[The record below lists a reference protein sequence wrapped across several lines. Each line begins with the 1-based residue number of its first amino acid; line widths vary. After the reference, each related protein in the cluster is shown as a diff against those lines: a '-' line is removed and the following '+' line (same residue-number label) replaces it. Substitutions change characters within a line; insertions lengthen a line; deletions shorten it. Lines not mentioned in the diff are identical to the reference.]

1 MWMAIALKSVD
12 ALQEHLRGVLEHADR
27 HAGGVNEVLLAVIGG
42 VLWRKN
48 PGEPLR
54 VGDKNGAG
62 GNIIWFRIGTQ
73 RYALLYK
80 YKAGR
85 IELMLDSRHGHVLH
99 AFTNA
104 TPLAEVVR
112 VFSTLGLSDEA
123 ALVRPLSVAPV
134 TAEPVPEAAVVAQA
148 VAEPPAPPA
157 ADEAA
162 TPKKAA
168 NRARKP
174 AATAGPEKAVD
185 VEPVAKAPRARRS
198 AKTDTP
204 VSPEA
209 DQLPLAGVTDSAP
222 KPATTRKRRTAAK
235 AAPETIE
242 SAASVAV
249 PSEAAVAETK
259 PRARS
264 RSKSAPPALQPA

>member
-1 MWMAIALKSVD
+1 MAIALKSVD

-48 PGEPLR
+48 PGEPVR

-62 GNIIWFRIGTQ
+62 GNIIWFRIGAQ

-85 IELMLDSRHGHVLH
+85 IELMLDSRHGYVLH

-112 VFSTLGLSDEA
+112 VFSTLGLNDEA
-123 ALVRPLSVAPV
+123 AQAPLVPVAS
-134 TAEPVPEAAVVAQA
+134 TPEVVMAAA
-148 VAEPPAPPA
+148 AEPPAPSATDEVA
-157 ADEAA
+157 A
-162 TPKKAA
+162 PKKATG
-168 NRARKP
+168 RTRKP
-174 AATAGPEKAVD
+174 TAIVQAENAEPAV
-185 VEPVAKAPRARRS
+185 KTPRAKRS
-198 AKTDTP
+198 GKADTP
-204 VSPEA
+204 LPPEA
-209 DQLPLAGVTDSAP
+209 GQLPLVGAADAAA
-222 KPATTRKRRTAAK
+222 KPATARKRRTAAK
-235 AAPETIE
+235 A
-242 SAASVAV
+242 S
-249 PSEAAVAETK
+249 AVATPPEPAPVEAK

-264 RSKSAPPALQPA
+264 RSKSTPPALQPA